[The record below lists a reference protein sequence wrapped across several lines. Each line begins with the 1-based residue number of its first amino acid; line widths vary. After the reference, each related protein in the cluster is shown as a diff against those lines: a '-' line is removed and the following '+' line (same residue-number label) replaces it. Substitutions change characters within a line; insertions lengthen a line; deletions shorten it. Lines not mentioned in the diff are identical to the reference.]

1 MVSLACMYAVAMYVV
16 TSLSSCT
23 VIGCHVI
30 LLFKC
35 MCIPHLELSESTV
48 IVSASRA
55 SAHLSLSLAG
65 T

>member
-1 MVSLACMYAVAMYVV
+1 MVSLACMYVVAMYVV

-35 MCIPHLELSESTV
+35 MCIPHK
-48 IVSASRA
+48 IRF
-55 SAHLSLSLAG
+55 G
-65 T
+65 TKREYGYC